1 MQQFNKMKECKVLKE
16 LEKLK
21 KELKEK
27 DPQKAWD
34 TILSSWHEAIK
45 KKTFCEKVLK
55 AMIML
60 IEILYEEKN
69 SKT

>member
-1 MQQFNKMKECKVLKE
+1 MSECKVLQE

-27 DPQKAWD
+27 EPKKAWD
-34 TILSSWHEAIK
+34 TILNSWHEAIK
-45 KKTFCEKVLK
+45 SKTFYKKTLK

-60 IEILYEEKN
+60 IEMLYKEKN
-69 SKT
+69 TNE

>member
-1 MQQFNKMKECKVLKE
+1 MNECKVLQE

-27 DPQKAWD
+27 DPKKVWD
-34 TILSSWHEAIK
+34 IILKSWHEAIK
-45 KKTFCEKVLK
+45 NKVFYEKILK

-60 IEILYEEKN
+60 IEMLYEEKN
-69 SKT
+69 TNK